1 MLRWR
6 YRSHEA
12 ARIGI
17 PSNEHP
23 EIPMIAPTHREHE
36 HPARRSGA
44 FEALDSIGIAL
55 PVAKIAMLA
64 RLSPRGAVSQLVS
77 ELRAPRI
84 PGRSVVVFALPKSG
98 STLTEL
104 VFRTLGYT
112 DMQHAIGCRSRTCG
126 ADTPADERL
135 QRTLGW
141 IREGR
146 PAFSKT
152 HLPFDPGLEAAMDR
166 RRLGGIVQIRD
177 IRDAL
182 ISRYYHVMANR
193 RHRHHAMLR
202 DLPEIEGIKKSF
214 FGERPGAGDDPITRF
229 SAWIADWISASQFPV
244 VKYEELCGN
253 EESFLRALLA
263 GAGRNTHDWSRLRSV
278 LAADRERAASRTLDA
293 RLKVRGKGFSTFR
306 KGEAGGWRQTL
317 DQEAI
322 DLVKRHANH
331 ALVASGYES
340 DDRW

>member
-12 ARIGI
+12 ARIRI

-23 EIPMIAPTHREHE
+23 EIPMNAPTHREYE
-36 HPARRSGA
+36 HPARRSVA
-44 FEALDSIGIAL
+44 FKALDSIGIDL
-55 PVAKIAMLA
+55 PLGRFAMLA
-64 RLSPRGAVSQLVS
+64 RSSPRGAVSQLLY

-84 PGRSVVVFALPKSG
+84 PGRSVVIFALPKSG

-112 DMQHAIGCRSRTCG
+112 GIQHAVGCRSRTCG
-126 ADTPADERL
+126 ADTPADKRL
-135 QRTLGW
+135 QHMFGW
-141 IREGR
+141 VREGH
-146 PAFSKT
+146 PAFAKT
-152 HLPFDPGLEAAMDR
+152 HLPFHPALKAAMER

-182 ISRYYHVMANR
+182 ISRYHHVMADR

-202 DLPEIEGIKKSF
+202 DLPEIEGIKRSF
-214 FGERPGAGDDPITRF
+214 FGERPGAGDDPITYF
-229 SAWIADWISASQFPV
+229 SAWIADWISASEFPV
-244 VKYEELCGN
+244 VKYEELCHD
-253 EESFLRALLA
+253 EESFLRALLEA
-263 GAGRNTHDWSRLRSV
+263 AGRDVQDLSRLRSV
-278 LAADRERAASRTLDA
+278 LAADRELAASQTLDA
-293 RLKVRGKGFSTFR
+293 RLRGRGKGFSTFR

>member
-1 MLRWR
+1 
-6 YRSHEA
+6 
-12 ARIGI
+12 
-17 PSNEHP
+17 
-23 EIPMIAPTHREHE
+23 
-36 HPARRSGA
+36 
-44 FEALDSIGIAL
+44 
-55 PVAKIAMLA
+55 MLA
-64 RLSPRGAVSQLVS
+64 RSSPRGAVSQLVS

-84 PGRSVVVFALPKSG
+84 PGRSIVVFALPKSG

-126 ADTPADERL
+126 ADTPADEHL
-135 QRTLGW
+135 QRTFGW
-141 IREGR
+141 VREGR

-152 HLPFDPGLEAAMDR
+152 HLPFDPALKPAMER

-182 ISRYYHVMANR
+182 ISRYHHVIADR

-202 DLPEIEGIKKSF
+202 DLPDIEGIQRSF
-214 FGERPGAGDDPITRF
+214 FGERPGAGDDPITYF
-229 SAWIADWISASQFPV
+229 SEWIADWISASQFPV
-244 VKYEELCGN
+244 VKYEELRGN
-253 EESFLRALLA
+253 EELFLRALLEA
-263 GAGRNTHDWSRLRSV
+263 AGRDTHDLSRLRSV

-293 RLKVRGKGFSTFR
+293 RLRVRGKGFSTFR
-306 KGEAGGWRQTL
+306 EGECGGWRQTL

>member
-6 YRSHEA
+6 YRSRKA

-17 PSNEHP
+17 PSNEHS
-23 EIPMIAPTHREHE
+23 EIPMNGQTNREYE

-44 FEALDSIGIAL
+44 FKALDSIGLAL
-55 PVAKIAMLA
+55 PVVRFAMLA
-64 RLSPRGAVSQLVS
+64 RSSPLGAVSRFVY

-104 VFRTLGYT
+104 VYRTLGYT
-112 DMQHAIGCRSRTCG
+112 DMQHAVGCRSRTCS

-135 QRTLGW
+135 QRMFGW
-141 IREGR
+141 VRER
-146 PAFSKT
+146 HPAFAKT
-152 HLPFDPGLEAAMDR
+152 HLPFDPALKAAMER

-182 ISRYYHVMANR
+182 ISRYHHVMADR

-202 DLPEIEGIKKSF
+202 DLPEVEGIKRSF
-214 FGERPGAGDDPITRF
+214 FGDRPGAGHDPITYF
-229 SAWIADWISASQFPV
+229 SAWIANWIAASAFPV
-244 VKYEELCGN
+244 VKYEELLHD
-253 EESFLRALLA
+253 EEFFLRGLLEA
-263 GAGRNTHDWSRLRSV
+263 AGRSTHDLSRLRSA

-293 RLKVRGKGFSTFR
+293 RLRVRGKGFSTFR
-306 KGEAGGWRQTL
+306 KGEVGGWRRTL